1 MNNIYDDE
9 LLRLE
14 QVLRALKCSKSAFYA
29 GIKVGRFPTGVA
41 LGPRARRWRGKDIK
55 SIIEEGVK
63 K

>member
-1 MNNIYDDE
+1 MDDISDDE

-14 QVLRALKCSKSAFYA
+14 QVLRALKLSKTAFYEE
-29 GIKVGRFPTGVA
+29 IEVGRFPTGVA

-55 SIIEEGVK
+55 SIIEAGVK

>member
-1 MNNIYDDE
+1 MNDISEDE

-14 QVLRALKCSKSAFYA
+14 QVLRALKISKSSFYA
-29 GIKVGRFPTGVA
+29 GVKAGRFPSGVA

-55 SIIEEGVK
+55 LIIEAGVK